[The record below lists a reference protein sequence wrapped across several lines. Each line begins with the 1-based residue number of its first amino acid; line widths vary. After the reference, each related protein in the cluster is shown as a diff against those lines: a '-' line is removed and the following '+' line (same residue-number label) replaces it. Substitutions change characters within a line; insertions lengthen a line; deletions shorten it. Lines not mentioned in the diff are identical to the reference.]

1 MCIVIPENL
10 TETYLI
16 VVISISISTQ
26 HFVRDSMAEN
36 IEMDLT
42 GVPMILNNPEM
53 VKMIGAKNRRTVVR
67 AARDQEH

>member
-1 MCIVIPENL
+1 
-10 TETYLI
+10 
-16 VVISISISTQ
+16 
-26 HFVRDSMAEN
+26 MAEN

-42 GVPMILNNPEM
+42 RVPMILNNPEM